1 MPPLISRLI
10 DPFPSSTVELTTE
23 KFEISSALFGCSTVN
38 ILLSDKQPLSSITF
52 IEYSPADKLYIL

>member
-10 DPFPSSTVELTTE
+10 DPFPSSIVELTTE

-38 ILLSDKQPLSSITF
+38 ILLSETHPLSSINL
-52 IEYSPADKLYIL
+52 IEYSPADKLYTL